1 MLLPE
6 IKIILKI
13 GNRNNR
19 YLQMAERL
27 ANMPYLSQ
35 SVVEEMVVHPN
46 IILTYLNHVKIIK
59 FLTYLNSVI

>member
-1 MLLPE
+1 
-6 IKIILKI
+6 
-13 GNRNNR
+13 
-19 YLQMAERL
+19 MAERL

-59 FLTYLNSVI
+59 FLTIFGNVA